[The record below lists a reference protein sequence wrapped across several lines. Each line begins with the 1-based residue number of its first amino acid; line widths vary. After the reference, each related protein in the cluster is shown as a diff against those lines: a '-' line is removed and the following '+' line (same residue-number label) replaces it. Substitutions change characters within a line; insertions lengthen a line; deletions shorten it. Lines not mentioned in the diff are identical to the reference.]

1 VCDGQFRNG
10 ENAALHHFGEQ
21 LVGEQRI
28 GWHALGVRAFLA
40 RSTQAGEHREFRLAQ
55 HYLEIDL
62 AALARTGSS
71 GRQVASSKLMQAG
84 DRSTGFG
91 GRRGTG

>member
-1 VCDGQFRNG
+1 VCDAQFRNG

-40 RSTQAGEHREFRLAQ
+40 RSTQAGEHREFRL
-55 HYLEIDL
+55 EE
-62 AALARTGSS
+62 TG
-71 GRQVASSKLMQAG
+71 
-84 DRSTGFG
+84 
-91 GRRGTG
+91 